1 MLTFFDRKN
10 GKNPP
15 VNGSP
20 YQGMHGLQTLLY
32 YNYSDTHMEFAR
44 VKEFVLQKLSREL
57 KPSLYYHNT
66 QHTIDVCRSVE
77 TLAIMEKVSEEE
89 LLLLLTAAI
98 YHDTGFIWSYDNNEP
113 LASKFARRTLPEFGY
128 TPIQISIV
136 SQLIASTAMPQQPE
150 TLLEEILC
158 DADLDYIGRED
169 FFITALRL
177 HREWSEN
184 SARKITFRD
193 WYEKQ
198 RDFVETHKFFT
209 KSASLLRNEKKKK
222 NLSQVRE
229 LLDLIESTTDF
240 NIKKA
245 NNTKKLYL

>member
-1 MLTFFDRKN
+1 MLAFFDRKN

-15 VNGSP
+15 VNGYP

-32 YNYSDTHMEFAR
+32 YNYSDSHMDFAR
-44 VKEFVLQKLSREL
+44 VKEFVLQKLSKEL
-57 KPSLYYHNT
+57 KPSLYYHNA

-89 LLLLLTAAI
+89 LLLLLTAAV
-98 YHDTGFIWSYDNNEP
+98 YHDAGFIWSYDNNEA
-113 LASKFARRTLPEFGY
+113 LACRFARDTLPGFGY
-128 TPIQISIV
+128 SPGQVELIC
-136 SQLIASTAMPQQPE
+136 QLIESTTMPQQPQ

-158 DADLDYIGRED
+158 DADLDYIGRDD

-184 SARKITFRD
+184 SLRKITFRE
-193 WYEKQ
+193 WYERQ
-198 RDFVETHKFFT
+198 RDFVETHGFFT
-209 KSASLLRNEKKKK
+209 RSARLLRDEKKKK

-229 LLDLIESTTDF
+229 LLDLIDSSADI

-245 NNTKKLYL
+245 NYNKKLYL